1 MTTRIANS
9 SHSPHFSN
17 MLYNKKLH
25 KVQEFRDTRLPSV
38 RDLFDRYGFSLMK
51 SGGHPDNTDPFKFS
65 DPVNPSVVPN
75 IGTIELGQLYADV
88 QREQLLAA
96 SRNKGSADASGT
108 SIPDMPA
115 EVSDD
120 AK

>member
-1 MTTRIANS
+1 
-9 SHSPHFSN
+9 

-51 SGGHPDNTDPFKFS
+51 SGGHPDNTDPFQFS

-75 IGTIELGQLYADV
+75 LGTIELGQRYADI

-96 SRNKGSADASGT
+96 SRNKGSADVPDSDPA
-108 SIPDMPA
+108 DMPPDIA
-115 EVSDD
+115 DE
-120 AK
+120 KNE